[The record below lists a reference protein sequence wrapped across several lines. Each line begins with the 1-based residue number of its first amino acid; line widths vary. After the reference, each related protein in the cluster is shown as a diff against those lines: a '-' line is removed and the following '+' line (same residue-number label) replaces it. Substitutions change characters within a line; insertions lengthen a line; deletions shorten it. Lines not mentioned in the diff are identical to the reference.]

1 MSNAPPTIGIPVDVT
16 NPGQFF
22 ACCGLFE
29 LADRLWPGAEAWFEG
44 EAARSRFQIVAR
56 KSQSS
61 LNTDDGPTLGELLS
75 SACALHAHQGRH
87 CFSHVPLGELL
98 SDAGAPRFDVENDEG
113 GSDGADEGDDDSPV
127 DPIAIQSPVQM
138 ILDWWSDRS
147 IKPWA
152 GSMKERSIF
161 NAMLRAIDPT
171 NSDPM
176 NDTKPVFDPI
186 GPVESG
192 KRAKKLKKKEPF
204 YFDCRR
210 GSNAHPLD
218 SGFSPD
224 THHFESYCF
233 PAVEAMCFVGLQ
245 RARPSPTDVPNQ
257 STYTVWTKRLPVN
270 VIGPVVCGM
279 AGIPGSSAF
288 TFENFFRTD
297 QRKHKSY
304 SRAMRTRSSNV

>member
-1 MSNAPPTIGIPVDVT
+1 MSNVTPTISIPVDVT

-44 EAARSRFQIVAR
+44 GTAHSAFHIVAS
-56 KSQSS
+56 KSQPH
-61 LNTDDGPTLGELLS
+61 NADDSPTLRELLS
-75 SACALHAHQGRH
+75 NASA
-87 CFSHVPLGELL
+87 L
-98 SDAGAPRFDVENDEG
+98 SFDIRNEDSVSGDADN
-113 GSDGADEGDDDSPV
+113 DDSPLE
-127 DPIAIQSPVQM
+127 PIVIQSPVQ
-138 ILDWWSDRS
+138 ITLDWWSDKS

-152 GSMKERSIF
+152 GSMKERLIL
-161 NAMLRAIDPT
+161 NAMLRAIDPA
-171 NSDPM
+171 NPDPM
-176 NDTKPVFDPI
+176 NDTKPVFDSVAAPQA
-186 GPVESG
+186 G
-192 KRAKKLKKKEPF
+192 KKAKKLEKKEPF

-224 THHFESYCF
+224 THHMKSYCF

-245 RARPSPTDVPNQ
+245 RARPAPTDLPRQ
-257 STYTVWTKRLPVN
+257 STYSAWATRLPAN
-270 VIGPVVCGM
+270 VIGPVVCGA
-279 AGIPGSSAF
+279 AGISASSNF

-304 SRAMRTRSSNV
+304 SRAMRTRSNNV

>member
-1 MSNAPPTIGIPVDVT
+1 MKSDTPTINIPVDVT

-44 EAARSRFQIVAR
+44 DSPHSLFHIAAF
-56 KSQSS
+56 KSETSGRES
-61 LNTDDGPTLGELLS
+61 AGPTLHELLS
-75 SACALHAHQGRH
+75 NAHALTFRRGK
-87 CFSHVPLGELL
+87 
-98 SDAGAPRFDVENDEG
+98 DEG
-113 GSDGADEGDDDSPV
+113 GSDDEGSDDSPL
-127 DPIAIQSPVQM
+127 DPIVIQSP
-138 ILDWWSDRS
+138 IHLTLDWWSEKS

-152 GSMKERSIF
+152 GSMNERSIF
-161 NAMLRAIDPT
+161 YAMLMAIDAE

-176 NDTKPVFDPI
+176 NDPRPVFDP
-186 GPVESG
+186 PKSNVAG
-192 KRAKKLKKKEPF
+192 KRAKKPEKREPF

-224 THHFESYCF
+224 RHDYESCCF

-245 RARPSPTDVPNQ
+245 RARPTPTDVPNQ

-270 VIGPVVCGM
+270 VIGPVVCGIADL
-279 AGIPGSSAF
+279 AGSRSY
-288 TFENFFRTD
+288 TFDNFFRTD
-297 QRKHKSY
+297 QRKLKSF
-304 SRAMRTRSSNV
+304 SRATRVRSNNV